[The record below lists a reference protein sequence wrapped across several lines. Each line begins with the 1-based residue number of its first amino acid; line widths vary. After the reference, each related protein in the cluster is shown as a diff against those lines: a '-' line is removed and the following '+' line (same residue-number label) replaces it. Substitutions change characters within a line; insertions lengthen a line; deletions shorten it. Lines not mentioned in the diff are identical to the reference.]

1 MTTTILAYAAIS
13 ASSAVISAGANVV
26 NNFINKER
34 LEKQNQLT
42 LEVEELRRQ
51 AAEKNQQREHA
62 QQRILHEMI
71 RKKELELI
79 EVQFQNQIELTKVSA
94 ETWRGN
100 EEFKRDLD
108 TFPLMLTP
116 SHYYDSPETLL
127 VITRHGA
134 IRDFGDA
141 TKGSISY
148 SERVTALDANLS
160 LFLRDGYRASDS
172 VYGVWFP
179 DGSWRNQDL
188 IGGTAAAALRQFLKG
203 RATLF
208 IEYQDVPIVN
218 NQETSAET
226 SREIRVNLHHWEPG
240 AETMYDPFTFSRFNY
255 LPSETKEVIRKLQ
268 NLQALASGAVADV
281 RAITRKLARPLLPGR
296 LQEIITD
303 GNDDV
308 ILRAVSIALN
318 AYLAAITERGKS
330 APARAAMLAAEI
342 AVQLADIPIAG
353 KAEKFLA
360 DYSQNF
366 LCTSLQMFIQQRG
379 CTAVSDGDLSALLNQ
394 AAALRL
400 PQDDDYFAIAKS
412 LRGELQKKGL
422 ERELFALPPGVRA
435 MLPPAESDLT
445 FGEKLETVRTT
456 MKHLKSAVETL
467 ICKAP
472 ESLEGFA
479 NHAVSSASL
488 LGEPEG
494 PSLDAKAPAKK
505 RSSAAKKRSS
515 AIKKCPPAL
524 TAFLDM
530 LQRSIDQ
537 LERPLFRLT
546 PVAVTSAGKSTLLSA
561 LIGRAL
567 TPIASEEI
575 SMGLLRITHRSQGFH
590 YRERRV
596 DRDSGVDQFVEERE
610 LEGEPIDHDATIAE
624 ELLEKMIHYK
634 KNGFKQGEPFPIYEI
649 ETPLLI
655 GNFPQLIGLPEEV
668 GVEII
673 DLPGLN
679 NTDNDDRNLDII
691 QRAIRGSFCL
701 FALDWNSTNEKKD
714 ENLLRKVRETLLE
727 SGADPESVIFVLNKF
742 DARGSGDT
750 PERVERRL
758 AEFRDMLKRELK
770 LEEPPEVI
778 LMCGSLWFHGQT
790 AWGPSSLS
798 SSPSAPWQV
807 RERQLDNLAI
817 HDVPAVQKFFKEK
830 DVGQNDQ
837 KRIWSRNNIEPGI
850 ISQISDDDLRYL
862 MEEIVYPASGAQT
875 LFDRLADRLKRRCVS
890 LIIRPLVIDSLR
902 QTESFVAAVSK
913 RYLDAQIE
921 KTEEITSEIER
932 IRRCTEK
939 LRRTIDEEMTSLSK
953 LARASLEAGTKRG
966 GKIDVNFHKLMAD
979 KEIDLSLFQQTVV
992 AISNDLRP
1000 NVAQPFRNFKPE
1012 QTAPE
1017 SWQAVLRKSRTKSLH
1032 ATASKYFNLLKR
1044 YQPGSQKHKVEYAFL
1059 ADSAKTSHVT
1069 ETEKAYESLMKELVE
1084 AVGERSSFIIQQRL
1098 AKIAEQAQKL
1108 MELFYERVTQS
1119 IKDDVDEGIIKII
1132 LAGKLPPPII
1142 ETEVNLNFAAQGG
1155 TQSRQ
1160 EMITVAEEKTAI
1172 LKTTGRAVADSGR
1185 WLWRKLKGKSTDDLF
1200 EKVKKVVYVDRLHNV
1215 SIVSNGLGIEEDANK
1230 IFKIKEDELQK
1241 KLDDWFAD
1249 LLNRYA
1255 SELRKA
1261 SEKVAESLQASLQAQ
1276 LTRTSAERQQ
1286 EIQDWKRLG
1295 PTLSSSHRHLD
1306 GLKQSIRD
1314 AS

>member
-1 MTTTILAYAAIS
+1 MEPVTILGLAAIANAA
-13 ASSAVISAGANVV
+13 ASLF
-26 NNFINKER
+26 NNRASNKRQSEI
-34 LEKQNQLT
+34 
-42 LEVEELRRQ
+42 EELRRQ
-51 AAEKNQQREHA
+51 ATEKLQQGQHEHA
-62 QQRILHEMI
+62 KEMFELA

-79 EVQFQNQIELTKVSA
+79 EAQFQNQIELTKVSA

-148 SERVTALDANLS
+148 SERVTTLDANLS

-188 IGGTAAAALRQFLKG
+188 IGGTAAAALYKFLKG

-208 IEYQDVPIVN
+208 IEYQDVPLEN
-218 NQETSAET
+218 RQETSAENA
-226 SREIRVNLHHWEPG
+226 REIRVNLYHWEPG
-240 AETMYDPFTFSRFNY
+240 AEKMYDPFTFSRFNY

-296 LQEIITD
+296 LQEIIAD

-330 APARAAMLAAEI
+330 APARAAILAAEI
-342 AVQLADIPIAG
+342 AIQLAGIPAAG
-353 KAEKFLA
+353 KAEKLLE

-366 LCTSLQMFIQQRG
+366 LSTSLQMFIGQRG
-379 CTAVSDGDLSALLNQ
+379 GAAVSEGDLSALLNQ
-394 AAALRL
+394 ATALRL

-412 LRGELQKKGL
+412 LRGELQKRGL
-422 ERELFALPPGVRA
+422 ERGLIVLPPGVRLV
-435 MLPPAESDLT
+435 LPPAESNLT

-467 ICKAP
+467 ISKAP

-488 LGEPEG
+488 RGEPEG
-494 PSLDAKAPAKK
+494 ANLDTKTPAKK
-505 RSSAAKKRSS
+505 RPSAAKKR
-515 AIKKCPPAL
+515 PPAL
-524 TAFLDM
+524 NAFLAT
-530 LQRSIDQ
+530 LQQSIDQ

-546 PVAVTSAGKSTLLSA
+546 PVAVTNAGKSTLLSA
-561 LIGRAL
+561 LIGRGLA
-567 TPIASEEI
+567 PIASGEV
-575 SMGLLRITHRSQGFH
+575 SMGMLRFIHRSQGFR
-590 YRERRV
+590 YREVRV
-596 DRDSGVDQFVEERE
+596 DRDNGLAEIVEERE
-610 LEGEPIDHDATIAE
+610 FDGKPINHDASVAE
-624 ELLEKMIHYK
+624 EVLKKMIHYK
-634 KNGFKQGEPFPIYEI
+634 ENGFKQGEPFPIYEI

-655 GNFPQLIGLPEEV
+655 GNFSQLIGLPEEV

-679 NTDNDDRNLDII
+679 STDNDDRNLAII
-691 QRAIRGSFCL
+691 QSAIRGSFCL
-701 FALDWNSTNEKKD
+701 FVLDWNTTSEEKD
-714 ENLLRKVRETLLE
+714 ENLLRKVREMLLE

-742 DARGSGDT
+742 DERRSGDT
-750 PERVERRL
+750 PERVEKRL
-758 AEFRDMLKRELK
+758 AEFRDTLRRGLK
-770 LEEPPEVI
+770 LEEPPELI
-778 LMCGSLWFHGQT
+778 PMCGSIWFHAQT

-798 SSPSAPWQV
+798 SGPSAPQQV
-807 RERQLDNLAI
+807 REAQLDNLAVDDI
-817 HDVPAVQKFFKEK
+817 SAIQKFFKETG
-830 DVGQNDQ
+830 VGQNDQ

-850 ISQISDDDLRYL
+850 IAQISDDDFLYL
-862 MEEIVYPASGAQT
+862 MEEIVYPASGAQM
-875 LFDRLADRLKRRCVS
+875 LFDRLADRFKRRCVS

-921 KTEEITSEIER
+921 KAEEITDEIER

-939 LRRTIDEEMTSLSK
+939 LRRAIDDEMTSFSK
-953 LARASLEAGTKRG
+953 LARASLEAGTKLG
-966 GKIDVNFHKLMAD
+966 GRKDADFHKLLAD
-979 KEIDLSLFQQTVV
+979 KKIDLNLFQETVSAV
-992 AISNDLRP
+992 SRDLAP

-1012 QTAPE
+1012 QAAPD
-1017 SWQAVLRKSRTKSLH
+1017 SWQAVLRKQRVDSLY
-1032 ATASKYFNLLKR
+1032 AAANKYFNLLKR
-1044 YQPGSQKHKVEYAFL
+1044 YQPGSEPDKAEYAFL
-1059 ADSAKTSHVT
+1059 ADGAKASHVT
-1069 ETEKAYESLMKELVE
+1069 ETEKAYEALMKQLVE

-1108 MELFYERVTQS
+1108 MTLFYERVTQS
-1119 IKDDVDEGIIKII
+1119 IKDDVDEEIIKTI
-1132 LAGKLPPPII
+1132 LAGKLPPPNIG
-1142 ETEVNLNFAAQGG
+1142 TEVTVNFEALGK

-1160 EMITVAEEKTAI
+1160 REIEVREEKTAI
-1172 LKTTGRAVADSGR
+1172 LKTTGRAVTDSGR
-1185 WLWRKLKGKSTDDLF
+1185 WLWRKLTGKSTSDLF
-1200 EKVKKVVYVDRLHNV
+1200 EKVKKIVYVKRLHNV
-1215 SIVSNGLGIEEDANK
+1215 SIVSNGLGIQEDANK
-1230 IFKIKEDELQK
+1230 IFELKKGELQK
-1241 KLDDWFAD
+1241 ELDDWFAEM
-1249 LLNRYA
+1249 LNRYA
-1255 SELRKA
+1255 SELGKA
-1261 SEKVAESLQASLQAQ
+1261 SEKVAESLRASLQAQ
-1276 LTRTSAERQQ
+1276 LARTSEERQK
-1286 EIQDWKRLG
+1286 EIEDWKRLDA
-1295 PTLSSSHRHLD
+1295 TLSSSRQLLD
-1306 GLKQSIRD
+1306 WLRRSVTD
-1314 AS
+1314 ASAQVNA